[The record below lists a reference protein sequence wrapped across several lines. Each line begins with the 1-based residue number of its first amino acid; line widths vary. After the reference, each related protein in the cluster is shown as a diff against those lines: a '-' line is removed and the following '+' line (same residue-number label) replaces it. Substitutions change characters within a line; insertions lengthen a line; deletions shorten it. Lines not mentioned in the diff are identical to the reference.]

1 MAEIGT
7 EMLTSAAVPMEIVCS
22 QWLRA
27 TGRLGAAVAAL
38 NVAQRRSKAMKLD
51 INAHIVLA

>member
-1 MAEIGT
+1 MAKIGT
-7 EMLTSAAVPMEIVCS
+7 EMLTSAAVLMAIICS

-27 TGRLGAAVAAL
+27 TGRLGATVAAP
-38 NVAQRRSKAMKLD
+38 NVAQRQSKAIKLD

>member
-7 EMLTSAAVPMEIVCS
+7 EMLTSAAVLMAIVCS

-27 TGRLGAAVAAL
+27 TGRLGATVAAP
-38 NVAQRRSKAMKLD
+38 NVAQRRSKVMKLD
-51 INAHIVLA
+51 INAHIALA